1 MTALNFRLFCT
12 IAIIVLA
19 VGVFAAAPAPVIGPG
34 LNTTSS
40 TGGATTNGIS
50 TLTSQLCGIVAGV
63 RTVIGV
69 VALVMFLIGGI
80 LYSIAHFMP
89 AAGQIRSNMQG
100 WSMGMIFGAV
110 VGVVLVLLAPII
122 INHLLAFGN
131 GISIPQC

>member
-1 MTALNFRLFCT
+1 MTALNFRLFCA
-12 IAIIVLA
+12 IAVFMFVA
-19 VGVFAAAPAPVIGPG
+19 GVFSAAPAPVIGPG
-34 LNTTSS
+34 PNA
-40 TGGATTNGIS
+40 TGTAGAATGGIS

-80 LYSIAHFMP
+80 LYAIAHFMP
-89 AAGQIRSNMQG
+89 AAGQIKANMQG
-100 WSMGMIFGAV
+100 WSMGMIFGAI

-131 GISIPQC
+131 GISMPQC